1 MRNIQDQSYTK
12 KFLSINSHLKR
23 IIYWK
28 QLYTR
33 IESYGMEAVQVNP
46 LFTKNMRNRKPSDLA
61 DSQWIYKLHTTG
73 LLPQSFQ
80 PGEDVEQLRTLA
92 RHRKQIIEDSSRC
105 VNKMQKSLI
114 LMNIQLPTIIS
125 DIMGVSGKAIVNAIL
140 SGEGDAKV
148 LVSLVKTK
156 LQDSPE
162 NPWLVFGKKAICLNF
177 VKIMMLTSFTES
189 NWNNVMR
196 S

>member
-1 MRNIQDQSYTK
+1 
-12 KFLSINSHLKR
+12 
-23 IIYWK
+23 
-28 QLYTR
+28 
-33 IESYGMEAVQVNP
+33 
-46 LFTKNMRNRKPSDLA
+46 MRNRKPSDLA

-92 RHRKQIIEDSSRC
+92 RHRKQFIEDSSRC

-140 SGEGDAKV
+140 SVHQK
-148 LVSLVKTK
+148 
-156 LQDSPE
+156 
-162 NPWLVFGKKAICLNF
+162 
-177 VKIMMLTSFTES
+177 
-189 NWNNVMR
+189 R
-196 S
+196 